1 MKQIIVMMVAVFA
14 IVVNA
19 QAVSVDVDGW
29 NFTTDLDQWR
39 TSKLTETMSY
49 DDGKDRYPTNYE
61 CEVPG
66 GRWKGTKVSDA
77 FVFPSYPNAP
87 KDNKFY
93 DASSGSIDI
102 YVLKIPENLL
112 TDLQDQSIAIY
123 GSEDKIPET
132 RKKQD
137 MYEILKA
144 ATRNT
149 DNVGKDYG
157 FESDNPECFLIDSE
171 KDITFN
177 NRPAHLTEA
186 QYAKDKGYCVGT
198 IAVLLGES
206 TMGVIDVYILKGV
219 KDQATFKGQ
228 ASDVINSF
236 TISSRQN

>member
-1 MKQIIVMMVAVFA
+1 MKQIILMMVAAFA

-19 QAVSVDVDGW
+19 QTVSVEVNGW

-39 TSKLTETMSY
+39 TSKLTENLSY
-49 DDGKDRYPTNYE
+49 DSSKDRYPTNYE

-66 GRWKGTKVSDA
+66 GRWKGTEVFDA

-87 KDNKFY
+87 KGNQFY
-93 DASSGSIDI
+93 DDYTGSIKI
-102 YVLKIPENLL
+102 YVLKIPETLL
-112 TDLQDQSIAIY
+112 SDLQDRSIAIY
-123 GSEDKIPET
+123 GSADKIPET

-137 MYEILKA
+137 VYDILKA

-157 FESDNPECFLIDSE
+157 TESDNPECFLVDSE

-198 IAVLLGES
+198 IAVLLNES
-206 TMGVIDVYILKGV
+206 TVGVIDVYMLKGA
-219 KDQATFKGQ
+219 KDKAGFEGLAT
-228 ASDVINSF
+228 DVINSF
-236 TISSRQN
+236 TIA